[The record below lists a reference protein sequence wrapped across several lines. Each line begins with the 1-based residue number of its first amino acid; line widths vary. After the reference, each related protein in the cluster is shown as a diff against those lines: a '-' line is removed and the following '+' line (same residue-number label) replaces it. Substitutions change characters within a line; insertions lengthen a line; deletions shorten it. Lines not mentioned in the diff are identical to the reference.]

1 MDAVARFDPVLLRLI
16 AITDSLRDGVE
27 GLSARAVRAVAGG
40 VTALHL
46 RLTDE
51 SPRVLVDVARALRA
65 AVPQVPLLVSERADV
80 ALAAGAQ
87 GVHLG
92 IDDLPAAVLR
102 RILPAGFLIGASV
115 GDVADVAGCAGADY
129 VAIGPVFGTGSRVDV
144 GVALGID
151 GFRELAALTQLPAV
165 AIGGVSTENAAAL
178 MGAGAC
184 GLAVISALFSS
195 ADPSGAARSFRFAQD
210 ASER

>member
-1 MDAVARFDPVLLRLI
+1 MDPVARFDPDSLRLI

-27 GLSARAVRAVAGG
+27 GLTARAVRAVHGG

-51 SPRVLVDVARALRA
+51 SPRTLVDIARGLRA

-92 IDDLPAAVLR
+92 VEDIAPAVLR
-102 RILPAGFLIGASV
+102 RILPAGFVIGASV
-115 GDVADVAGCAGADY
+115 GDASDLSRCAGADY
-129 VAIGPVFGTGSRVDV
+129 VAIGPVFGTGSRVDA

-151 GFRELAALTQLPAV
+151 RFRELATRSGLPAV
-165 AIGGVSTENAAAL
+165 AIGGISEMNAAAL
-178 MGAGAC
+178 MAAGAS

-195 ADPSGAARSFRFAQD
+195 ADPTGAARAFRCAQD
-210 ASER
+210 AIGR